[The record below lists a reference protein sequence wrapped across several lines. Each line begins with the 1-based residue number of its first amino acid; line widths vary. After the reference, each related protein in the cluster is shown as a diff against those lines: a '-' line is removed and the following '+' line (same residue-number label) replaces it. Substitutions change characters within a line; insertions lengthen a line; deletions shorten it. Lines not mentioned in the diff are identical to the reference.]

1 MHLLRILLL
10 PISLLYGTV
19 MFIRNKLY
27 DIGFFPSVKFNVPVI
42 SVGNLCMGGTGK
54 TPHIEYLVRLL
65 KPEFYIATLS
75 RGYGRKTKDFILA
88 DTQSTAGEIGDE
100 PLQFKKKFP
109 KMPVAV
115 DEERARGINKMLE
128 LFPSMQAILLDDA
141 FQHRAV
147 KPGLSIVLTDFS
159 KLYTDDHVVPSGTLR
174 EFSSGIKRADIIIV
188 TKCPH
193 IPLAIE
199 RKGIISKLKTL
210 PRQKV
215 YFTTVNYGEF
225 VPLQNKITPPFSK
238 AYYFEKKYTI
248 LLVSGIA
255 NVQPLEYYLKEN
267 TRNVRTLNFPDHH
280 PYTLNDLKTIES
292 TFNEIHTANKII
304 VTTEKDSMRLKDKSM
319 AASLNHLPV
328 FYIPIEIQF
337 GDQGEKEFNNQILQY
352 VRTNQKN
359 YDVYTK

>member
-10 PISLLYGTV
+10 PVSLLYGIV

-42 SVGNLCMGGTGK
+42 SIGNLSMGGTGK

-65 KPEFYIATLS
+65 KSEFYIATLS
-75 RGYGRKTKDFILA
+75 RGYGRKTEGFILA
-88 DTQSTAGEIGDE
+88 DTQSTANEIGDE

-115 DEERARGINKMLE
+115 DEERVRGIRNMLE
-128 LFPSMQAILLDDA
+128 LFPSIQGILLDDA

-147 KPGLSIVLTDFS
+147 TPGLSILLTDFS
-159 KLYTDDHVVPSGTLR
+159 KLYTDDHVVPTGTLR
-174 EFSSGIKRADIIIV
+174 EFASGVKRADVIIV

-210 PRQKV
+210 PNQKV

-225 VPLQNKITPPFSK
+225 IPLQNKITPPFSK
-238 AYYFEKKYTI
+238 AYYFEKKYSI
-248 LLVSGIA
+248 LLFSGIA
-255 NVQPLEYYLKEN
+255 NVQPLVQYLKEN
-267 TRNVRTLNFPDHH
+267 TKNVHILNFPDHH
-280 PYTLNDLKTIES
+280 PYTPNDLKNIES
-292 TFNEIHTANKII
+292 AFNDIHTANKII
-304 VTTEKDSMRLKDKSM
+304 VTTEKDSMRLKDKNISG
-319 AASLNHLPV
+319 SLSHLPI
-328 FYIPIEIQF
+328 FYIPIEIKF
-337 GDQGEKEFNNQILQY
+337 CDQGEKDFSNQILEY
-352 VRTNQKN
+352 VRSNQKN
-359 YDVYTK
+359 YNVYTK